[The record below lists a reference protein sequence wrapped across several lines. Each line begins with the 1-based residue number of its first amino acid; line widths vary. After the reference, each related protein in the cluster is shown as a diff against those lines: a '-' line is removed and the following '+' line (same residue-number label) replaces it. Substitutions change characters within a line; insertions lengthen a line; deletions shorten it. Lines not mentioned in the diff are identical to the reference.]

1 MRYFKLV
8 LLIAIFLNTSL
19 SNLFGIDIVFTVAFA
34 PILLLIILT
43 SYANNI
49 NYFIEQNSLYLIAI
63 ISGIL
68 YVILQFF
75 NGENYVK
82 NILFLFIPIIFTLYF
97 EKLTNKYTKQIRQTI
112 LLFFVVECLLAIIE
126 RVFSFN
132 TFEFIEYANLTET
145 ELYMREGW
153 QFRSTALLGHPLAN
167 AMAVVTISSFIV
179 ISDMGKLYKIFLF
192 ILGYA
197 AVFSFNA
204 RGAIIVYSIIILPY
218 FIYNLMKSTK
228 YRKDKIKWII
238 LLTSIISIFVFFIIN
253 SEFGGRLFNSDNAII
268 DGSTLTRIEVF
279 EFYKHININ
288 ELILGNPQNYQI
300 IMSALGA
307 GGVENGIITILLLY
321 GIIFG
326 VFLLY
331 VLFKLQLLGLQT
343 YKKKNKWFLISVF
356 YIIGTMN
363 PNLAILLQW
372 MIFIFCMYSFK
383 NSTYLSK
390 HKLNIGKMV
399 IN

>member
-19 SNLFGIDIVFTVAFA
+19 SNLFGIDIVITAAFT
-34 PILLLIILT
+34 PILMLIILT

-218 FIYNLMKSTK
+218 FIYNLMKNTK
-228 YRKDKIKWII
+228 YRKDKLKWII
-238 LLTSIISIFVFFIIN
+238 LLISIISIFGFFIVN

-268 DGSTLTRIEVF
+268 DGSALTRIQVF
-279 EFYKHININ
+279 EFYKYININ
-288 ELILGNPQNYQI
+288 EFILGNPENYQI
-300 IMSALGA
+300 VMSALGA

-331 VLFKLQLLGLQT
+331 VLFKLQLRGLQT
-343 YKKKNKWFLISVF
+343 YEKKNKWFLISVF
-356 YIIGTMN
+356 YIIASMKQ
-363 PNLAILLQW
+363 PIQ
-372 MIFIFCMYSFK
+372 C
-383 NSTYLSK
+383 
-390 HKLNIGKMV
+390 
-399 IN
+399 